1 MRRGPLSAKRAGF
14 LPFLWHGFFL
24 AFTMAMVEPNTVL
37 PNYVARLTDSPVAF
51 GALYAILLGGPSVF
65 NLMFSQALRRFQR
78 RKPSLIG
85 GILVRAVAFA
95 GMAGVTLL
103 LAGTSPGAALW
114 AFYGFV
120 LLFALSGGFAGIA
133 YSDIVARVLPSD
145 RRPAMIAAR
154 QVAGGVAALGGG
166 ALVARILAPGTFA
179 WPLDYALPMAI
190 GAAGLAV
197 AAAGFLP
204 VREPKEG
211 AFSAPT
217 EDGPVADAPHDSP
230 DAPSP
235 ADGAPAEAPKG
246 LLRETIRVLRR
257 DAAFRTFLLVENLSS
272 FSLMVLPFYMLYV
285 TRTFPDAP
293 ARLGTYVLAQV
304 AGSLVSNV
312 LWLFLS
318 RRFGSV
324 GVLRACIATGAAL
337 PLIVLALSPLGS
349 AWYALVFLLVGFVT
363 SGRNIGFE
371 PYLLDLAPGPERT
384 LYLGIRGSLNLLDV
398 VLPLV
403 GGLLVAALGF
413 PPVFLGVSAFMLAAL
428 VLLRKASCPVRPPS
442 S

>member
-1 MRRGPLSAKRAGF
+1 MPSGIPSPKRAGF

-65 NLMFSQALRRFQR
+65 NLLFSQTLRRFQR
-78 RKPSLIG
+78 RKPFLVG
-85 GILVRAVAFA
+85 GIFVRAVGFA

-103 LAGTSPGAALW
+103 LAGRAPSIALW

-120 LLFALSGGFAGIA
+120 LLFSLSGGFAGIA

-204 VREPKEG
+204 LREPKE
-211 AFSAPT
+211 APPAA
-217 EDGPVADAPHDSP
+217 DQDADAP
-230 DAPSP
+230 P
-235 ADGAPAEAPKG
+235 AGVPAAGASKG
-246 LLRETIRVLRR
+246 LLRETFRVLRS
-257 DAAFRTFLLVENLSS
+257 DAAFRTFLIVENLSS

-304 AGSLVSNV
+304 AGSLASNV

-324 GVLRACIATGAAL
+324 GVLRACIAAGAAL
-337 PLIVLALSPLGS
+337 PLVVLALTPLGS

-371 PYLLDLAPGPERT
+371 PYLLDLAPGPDRT

-413 PPVFLGVSAFMLAAL
+413 PPVFLGVSVFMLAAL